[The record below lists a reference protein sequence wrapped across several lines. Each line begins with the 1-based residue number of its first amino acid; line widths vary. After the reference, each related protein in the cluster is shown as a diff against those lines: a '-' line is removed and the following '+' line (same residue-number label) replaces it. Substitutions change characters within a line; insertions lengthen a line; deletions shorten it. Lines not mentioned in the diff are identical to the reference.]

1 MSMLNVLWLAAAL
14 WVISV
19 GATGMVLGISSW
31 TGGLSLILAAVTPI
45 LLARRLGAVP
55 EPSLSQSI
63 QRELR

>member
-1 MSMLNVLWLAAAL
+1 MSILNALWVAAAL
-14 WVISV
+14 WVLAV
-19 GATGMVLGISSW
+19 GAAGVVLGISSW
-31 TGGLSLILAAVTPI
+31 TGGLTLILAAVTPI